1 MTPIADVRGAVAV
14 WGRVRDLA
22 DWLPMDVDIWAWV
35 GGTQRELHEA
45 GNAGLAVALG
55 DVPAQALEG
64 RYGQLDVVAPAI
76 AQQAEALEQP
86 WLELFARYWHVLGR
100 VGDRANGA
108 VALDDVRQLVE
119 FAERDDV
126 RECPAASAA
135 IEALAITQANT
146 DGPGFAGERLTAIG
160 AALDGIGPD
169 SLAFSGL
176 TTQYVAALLDAG
188 QAGEA
193 VTYAEA
199 AVERLR
205 EAGREAGWE
214 LGAASARALL
224 AADRAEDALAAL
236 EAARG
241 LKPDDP
247 VARGRREILLQS
259 HILAALGRLEEA
271 VEALPDLDVV
281 GDHPREW
288 VEWAQVVGKL
298 APGGSIANTWQLGR
312 ILRQWITYFETMGG
326 HRARFE
332 LALTGGHLAVA
343 RQGIWQARRL
353 ADLAEATLADLK
365 STEGLPERIAELRAA
380 ADKAPE
386 LPPPGPQDELVAYFD
401 AADGRTA
408 DPERW
413 VGWLWPLSGTDLEAT
428 RRHTTTLGFL
438 GYAPIGADI
447 YWKTV
452 AEDGDPSSADEE
464 DIAYLTGLLVEAEQ
478 DERVERLAARLPEN
492 QSHLALARLHRA
504 RERWEETAAEA
515 EKAVEAGA
523 SVEGRR
529 LWAGAVQ
536 QLGDNA
542 KGAEILRPLLDSEE
556 GEEEDVWR
564 LIVLS
569 TAAEDWATVRAAAGK
584 LGMPVEAGDG
594 PIDEEWHLVRVILP
608 APDGSQ
614 REVLAV
620 RTGPATARLAIPQPR
635 GMEYNAGDL
644 VVIDP
649 RPLEPVPDDAE
660 QRESFVIP
668 FAGVSI
674 LRPGGFTSW
683 FFDGAAPS
691 EHEWSEF
698 NELLAERGW
707 PMWVY
712 SDENYQVTHP
722 GTGEP
727 LPGVFGWIAVPPTV
741 RPTELDAVLDDATE
755 QWVHPLSW
763 LDLAREVGV
772 EEERHERISK
782 EYGL

>member
-1 MTPIADVRGAVAV
+1 
-14 WGRVRDLA
+14 
-22 DWLPMDVDIWAWV
+22 MDVDIWAWV

-76 AQQAEALEQP
+76 AQQAEELGQP

-100 VGDRANGA
+100 VGDRASGA
-108 VALDDVRQLVE
+108 VALDDVRQLAE
-119 FAERDDV
+119 FAERADV
-126 RECPAASAA
+126 RECPAAPAA
-135 IEALAITQANT
+135 VEALAITLANI
-146 DGPGFAGERLTAIG
+146 DGPGFADERLTALG
-160 AALDGIGPD
+160 AALNDIEPE

-199 AVERLR
+199 AVDRLR
-205 EAGREAGWE
+205 GAGREASWE
-214 LGAASARALL
+214 LAAVSARALL
-224 AADRAEDALAAL
+224 AADRADDALAAV
-236 EAARG
+236 EAVTG

-247 VARGRREILLQS
+247 VSKGRREALLRS
-259 HILAALGRLEEA
+259 HILAALGRVQEA
-271 VEALPDLDVV
+271 VETLPDLDVV
-281 GDHPREW
+281 GDHPHEW
-288 VEWAQVVGKL
+288 VEWAQVVSL
-298 APGGSIANTWQLGR
+298 VAPSASIANTWQLGR
-312 ILRQWITYFETMGG
+312 IVRQWITYFETMGG

-343 RQGIWQARRL
+343 RQGAWQARLL
-353 ADLAEATLADLK
+353 ADLAEATLADLS

-380 ADKAPE
+380 VDKAPV
-386 LPPPGPQDELVAYFD
+386 LPAPAPVDELVTYFD

-438 GYAPIGADI
+438 GYAPVGADI

-452 AEDGDPSSADEE
+452 AEDGDPASTDEE
-464 DIAYLTGLLVEAEQ
+464 DIAYLTGLLIEAEQ
-478 DERVERLAARLPEN
+478 DERVEQLAARLSEKE
-492 QSHLALARLHRA
+492 SHLTLARLHRA

-515 EKAVEAGA
+515 EKAVGAGA
-523 SVEGRR
+523 FLEGRR
-529 LWAGAVQ
+529 LWAAAVQ

-542 KGAEILRPLLDSEE
+542 KGAEILRPLLDSDE
-556 GEEEDVWR
+556 GEEEDTWR

-569 TAAEDWATVRAAAGK
+569 TAAEDWATVRAAAAK
-584 LGMPVEAGDG
+584 LGMPIQSTEG
-594 PIDEEWHLVRVILP
+594 PIEEEWHLVRVILP

-635 GMEYNAGDL
+635 GMEYNAGD
-644 VVIDP
+644 VIVIDP
-649 RPLEPVPDDAE
+649 RPLEPVPDE
-660 QRESFVIP
+660 PEKQESFVIP
-668 FAGVSI
+668 FAGVSL

-691 EHEWSEF
+691 EDEWAEF

-712 SDENYQVTHP
+712 SDEEYHVTHP
-722 GTGEP
+722 GTGQP

-741 RPTELDAVLDDATE
+741 PPAELDAVLDDATE

-763 LDLAREVGV
+763 LDLAREVDV
-772 EEERHERISK
+772 EVERHERISK